1 MVFDEAEGLAGDL
14 LAQIV
19 GAHTNVGAVSHTEG
33 GVGDGVSEHVVG
45 GGNADGG
52 HDSGGS
58 VGTIGVGVT
67 ESGVS
72 GVSGISGVS
81 GMGVQKGGI
90 GISLTLVKGVDT
102 GAGDG
107 HAGGVDAGGGLQAG
121 EGIGESTVGIGVTGV
136 TESGVSGVGVHKSG
150 IGISLSITLA
160 DGVVDVAG
168 GAGDGH
174 VGGVE
179 TGGGLQAGVVGIGE
193 GTVGIGIAVAE
204 SSVSGVGVQNR
215 GIGVSLSGDN
225 GYKSRSKDVRKH
237 DATMIQL

>member
-1 MVFDEAEGLAGDL
+1 MVFDEAEGLAVDL

-19 GAHTNVGAVSHTEG
+19 GAHTNVGAVGHTEG

-72 GVSGISGVS
+72 GVSGV
-81 GMGVQKGGI
+81 GVQKGGI
-90 GISLTLVKGVDT
+90 GISLTLV
-102 GAGDG
+102 
-107 HAGGVDAGGGLQAG
+107 
-121 EGIGESTVGIGVTGV
+121 EG
-136 TESGVSGVGVHKSG
+136 
-150 IGISLSITLA
+150 
-160 DGVVDVAG
+160 VAG

-174 VGGVE
+174 VGGVDAR
-179 TGGGLQAGVVGIGE
+179 GGLQAGVVGIGE
-193 GTVGIGIAVAE
+193 GTVGIGIAAAE